1 MEVSIDQT
9 LCRGDCICE
18 LICPQVFVLDDEGIA
33 HVSTDEVLLDSE
45 VWATVP
51 EGIEAQVL
59 DATNECPAQA
69 ISVRGSGTTGT
80 LEP

>member
-33 HVSTDEVLLDSE
+33 HVSADEVLLDSD

-51 EGIEAQVL
+51 DGTEAEVM
-59 DATNECPAQA
+59 DAAKECPAQA
-69 ISVRGSGTTGT
+69 ISVRGDGATGT
-80 LEP
+80 